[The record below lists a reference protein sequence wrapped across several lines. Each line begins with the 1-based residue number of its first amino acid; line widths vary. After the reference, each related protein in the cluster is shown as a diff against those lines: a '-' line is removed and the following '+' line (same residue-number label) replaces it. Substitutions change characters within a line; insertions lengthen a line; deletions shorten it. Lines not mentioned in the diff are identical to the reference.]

1 MEQFFLF
8 FIDYLVIIDY
18 VALNED
24 PRLIAMIIGNYLCDP
39 NIKNTQHLAT
49 VKFHVISMCSVHII
63 KLLSLI
69 THSDLTLTAEESS
82 YFTFHC
88 SEPE

>member
-1 MEQFFLF
+1 MF

-24 PRLIAMIIGNYLCDP
+24 PRLIAMIIGNYSCDP

-49 VKFHVISMCSVHII
+49 VKFHAISICSVHII

-69 THSDLTLTAEESS
+69 NHSELKLTAEESL
-82 YFTFHC
+82 YI
-88 SEPE
+88 